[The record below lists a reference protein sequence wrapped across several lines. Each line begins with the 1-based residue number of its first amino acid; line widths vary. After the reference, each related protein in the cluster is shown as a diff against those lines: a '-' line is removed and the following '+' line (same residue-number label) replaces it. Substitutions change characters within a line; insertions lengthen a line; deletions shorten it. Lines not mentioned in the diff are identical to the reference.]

1 MNKFQT
7 LVDVLEDY
15 FQHID
20 LINEKRVRYAQK
32 ELETIHSEMKIYELL
47 KKNLNIIRGH
57 DGISKD

>member
-1 MNKFQT
+1 MDKFKT

-20 LINEKRVRYAQK
+20 LLNEKRARFAQK
-32 ELETIHSEMKIYELL
+32 EMETLNSEMRIYELL

-57 DGISKD
+57 DGISED